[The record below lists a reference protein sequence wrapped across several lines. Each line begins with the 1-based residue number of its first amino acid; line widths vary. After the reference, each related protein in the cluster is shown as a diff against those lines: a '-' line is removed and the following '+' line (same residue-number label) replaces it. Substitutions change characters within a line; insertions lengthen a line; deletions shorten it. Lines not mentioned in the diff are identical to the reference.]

1 MIDLTWLRYFLTVAE
16 AGSFSQAARRLGVS
30 QPTLSVQ
37 VARLEEE
44 LGTSLLR
51 RHSGGVE
58 ATAAGQRLI
67 ASAQKLLAN
76 VAEIE
81 REVRATSSEPSG
93 PLRIA
98 TVPSVGT
105 YLLPEVLDGYL
116 RRFPQVRPSLV
127 YALSTAGLED
137 LEHGRADLAVIAS
150 AQQPPTTESVRLG
163 DDPLVLAC
171 GPGHRLWGRKLIK
184 PKDLEGERFVG
195 LEAGS
200 PTGRLV
206 EHFLG
211 RHKVHVTWAGRATEV
226 TALAQLVRIGF
237 GLAFLP
243 RLAVRGLAEGGTIH
257 IATMGAELHRALW
270 ACWNTPEP
278 LPAREAFVAA
288 LREALG

>member
-1 MIDLTWLRYFLTVAE
+1 MIDLTWLRYFLVVAE
-16 AGSFSQAARRLGVS
+16 SGSFSQAARTLGVS

-58 ATAAGQRLI
+58 ATAAGLRLI
-67 ASAQKLLAN
+67 ASADRLLSS
-76 VAEIE
+76 VAELE
-81 REVRATSSEPSG
+81 REVRAVSSAPEG
-93 PLRIA
+93 ALRVA

-105 YLLPEVLDGYL
+105 YLLPTVLD
-116 RRFPQVRPSLV
+116 RFLKRHPLVKPSLV
-127 YALSTAGLED
+127 YQLSTEALEE
-137 LEHGRADLAVIAS
+137 LEHGRTDLVVIAATS
-150 AQQPPTTESVRLG
+150 HPPTAEAVRLG
-163 DDPLVLAC
+163 EDPLVLAC
-171 GPGHRLWGRKLIK
+171 GPGHRLWGRKLVK
-184 PKDLEGERFVG
+184 PRELEGERFVG

-200 PTGRLV
+200 PSARLV

-211 RHKVHVTWAGRATEV
+211 HHKVHVTWGARATEV

-243 RLAVRGLAEGGTIH
+243 RLSIRGLVDTGAIQ
-257 IATMGAELHRALW
+257 ATAMGPELDRSLW

-288 LREALG
+288 LREELG